1 MGMMQR
7 FANFIF
13 EVKNHNNLGGVFV
26 SVIDGQRFPY
36 ALIGAERSRARSA
49 CLVRATYLAEGLLS
63 RYGATNL
70 GRVECRNGKL
80 YFVNPNIERLQR
92 WYQNDPF

>member
-1 MGMMQR
+1 MQR

-13 EVKNHNNLGGVFV
+13 EVKNQNNLGGVFV
-26 SVIDGQRFPY
+26 SVIDGQRFLY
-36 ALIGAERSRARSA
+36 SLKGAERSRARSA
-49 CLVRATYLAEGLLS
+49 CLVRATYLADGLFL
-63 RYGATNL
+63 RYGAINL

-80 YFVNPNIERLQR
+80 HFVDPNVELLQR